1 MCKECYNSYILTA
14 NIVYKFYEVLF
25 SCLKKTRTVQ
35 QPFLLAK
42 MHMHTEKKTF
52 SLCPFATEVLDWHQ
66 KRLSQ
71 ANQETRRVN
80 FLKGGMESLTFRRE
94 KNISTRIYSLCFL
107 LPQVFSLRYVNH
119 ISSVCVFLP
128 RLKKATEKTHK
139 LFRFPLAR
147 RHHATNV
154 GKIMLIS
161 QCYFLLGLVYFL

>member
-1 MCKECYNSYILTA
+1 
-14 NIVYKFYEVLF
+14 
-25 SCLKKTRTVQ
+25 
-35 QPFLLAK
+35 
-42 MHMHTEKKTF
+42 MHMHTLKKKTF
-52 SLCPFATEVLDWHQ
+52 SLCPFAPEFLDWHQ
-66 KRLSQ
+66 RRLSGELRKGQ
-71 ANQETRRVN
+71 YSK
-80 FLKGGMESLTFRRE
+80 KGGMESLTFRRE
-94 KNISTRIYSLCFL
+94 KNISTRIYSLCFF